1 MMASLMLATTLQTL
15 DTTIAAVAIPH
26 MQGSFSAT
34 QEQVAWVLTSY
45 IVSSAI
51 MTPMAGYLSDRLGR
65 KRLYLLTVAG
75 FMVTSMMCGLAV
87 SIEEMVVFRILQGAF
102 GAPLIPLAQST
113 VLDSYP
119 PEKYGSGM
127 ALFGMGV
134 MLGPILG
141 PTLGAWLTEFYDWR
155 WVFFVN
161 LPLGMLALVGIQYSI
176 EDHAYQEKGRPLDFA
191 GFAYLSL
198 SIGAAQLLFDRGNA
212 LGWLRSTEIQI
223 EALVAVLCFYMFVVQ
238 MFTTAR
244 PFINPAIFKD
254 RNFSA
259 SLLLSFV
266 TGFNMMATMALLPPF
281 LQKLLGYP
289 VLATGWVLAPRGVG
303 TMLSMAVVGRL
314 VGRMDSRYLILAGIL
329 ISAYSLWEM
338 SLFDRNVSL
347 SALMWTGMIQG
358 VGMGLM
364 FVPLSS
370 IAFSTLEARYRTD
383 ASGVFNLARNIG
395 SSVGI
400 SILMGMLAVYIRTNR
415 ERLVVHI
422 NPFNRLLDEYG
433 IATYADPTSPQGLE
447 ILNRIVDQEAI
458 MSGYVQDFQM
468 MLWITLV
475 AIPLLL
481 LLRPVKYSRTL
492 STSSDSET
500 G

>member
-65 KRLYLLTVAG
+65 KRLYLLTVGG
-75 FMVTSMMCGLAV
+75 FMITSMMCGLAV

-161 LPLGMLALVGIQYSI
+161 LPLGMLALAGIQYSI
-176 EDHAYQEKGRPLDFA
+176 EDHAYQEKGRPFDFA

-198 SIGAAQLLFDRGNA
+198 SIGALQLLFDRGNS
-212 LGWLRSTEIQI
+212 LGWLQSTEIQI
-223 EALVAVLCFYMFVVQ
+223 EVLVAVLCFYMFVVQ

-259 SLLLSFV
+259 SLVLSFV

-303 TMLSMAVVGRL
+303 TMVSMAIVGRL
-314 VGRMDSRYLILAGIL
+314 VGRTDPRFLILTGIVV
-329 ISAYSLWEM
+329 SAYSLWAM

-347 SALMWTGMIQG
+347 AALMWTGMIQG
-358 VGMGLM
+358 LGMGMM

-370 IAFSTLEARYRTD
+370 VAFSTLDVRFRTD

-395 SSVGI
+395 SSIGI
-400 SILMGMLAVYIRTNR
+400 SILMGMLAVYVRANR
-415 ERLVVHI
+415 ERLVPHI
-422 NPFNRLLDEYG
+422 NPFNPLLDDYG
-433 IATYADPTSPQGLE
+433 ITTYADPTSPRGLE
-447 ILNRIVDQEAI
+447 ILNKIVDQEAI
-458 MSGYVQDFQM
+458 MSGYVDDFRM
-468 MLWITLV
+468 MVWISL
-475 AIPLLL
+475 AALPLLL
-481 LLRPVKYSRTL
+481 FLRPVRYSQTL
-492 STSSDSET
+492 SPSRGAGS